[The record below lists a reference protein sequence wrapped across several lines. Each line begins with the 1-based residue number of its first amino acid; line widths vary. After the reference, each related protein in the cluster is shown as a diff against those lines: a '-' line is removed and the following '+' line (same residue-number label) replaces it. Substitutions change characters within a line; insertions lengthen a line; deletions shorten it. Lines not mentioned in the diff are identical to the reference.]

1 MLSFILRS
9 VWLAWCWVE
18 VILFTLIMY
27 ALSWLPKPLIAPY
40 YHFLFRV
47 LCDFYVR
54 ALGVDL
60 RIHEKN
66 VMPIPKQYIL
76 VANHPSAFED
86 VGIPSLFNI
95 YPLAKDGVRNWF
107 LVGRINEAAGT
118 LFVKRGDPESRRAAV
133 SNMIERVNQGDNIA
147 LFPEG
152 GCMGRRIY
160 DSFRTGAFEVSIQT
174 GIPILPVF
182 LHYEAQETFE
192 WREPHTLLNKF
203 WHFMTSQ
210 NDQANYYVYDAI
222 YPDEFTDKKEFAEH
236 VRQKFLKWQSVYLD

>member
-1 MLSFILRS
+1 MLSLIIRTL
-9 VWLAWCWVE
+9 WLSWCWLE
-18 VILFTLIMY
+18 VILFTLILY
-27 ALSWLPKPLIAPY
+27 ALSWLPKPFIQVY

-54 ALGVDL
+54 ALGVNL
-60 RIHEKN
+60 RLHEKN
-66 VMPIPKQYIL
+66 VIPVPEQYIL

-95 YPLAKDGVRNWF
+95 YPLAKHGVRNWF

-118 LFVKRGDPESRRAAV
+118 LFVKRNDPESRRAAV
-133 SNMIERVNQGDNIA
+133 ENMIERVKQGNNIA
-147 LFPEG
+147 LLPEG
-152 GCMGRRIY
+152 GCMGRRIH
-160 DSFRTGAFEVSIQT
+160 DSFKTGAFEVSMET
-174 GIPILPVF
+174 GVPILPVF

-192 WREPHTLLNKF
+192 WREPQTLLHKF

-236 VRQKFLKWQSVYLD
+236 VRQKFLKWQAVYLE